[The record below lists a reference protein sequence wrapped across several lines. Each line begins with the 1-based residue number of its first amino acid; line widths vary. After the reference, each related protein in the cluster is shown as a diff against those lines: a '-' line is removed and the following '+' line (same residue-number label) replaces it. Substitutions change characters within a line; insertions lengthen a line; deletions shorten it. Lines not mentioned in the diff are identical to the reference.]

1 MSKLFRFIAGSIL
14 IPVLLCS
21 CVKREMTQTEN
32 AELVKKIQSINDNIA
47 SENYD
52 SIEKEANAIL
62 SFCQKVKPDDIIR
75 YAVSFAKNMR
85 GYCFFQRGEKSVAE
99 KLYIEALKEADL
111 IAGNRTYRI
120 HVKSRIYLNLIMLHN
135 KKSPKQEDI
144 LTQWGSLFQE
154 PLVCSDCDD
163 FLVSREII
171 LMYYGI
177 FASIKANC
185 LMVQKKWDDAEQ
197 FINNALITISKYNPE
212 AEKEYSWVMLL
223 YDDLVKI
230 YQKKNN
236 MRQMHYWMKKCF
248 LLAEKWN
255 LFPENSFLVL
265 IEQYLKNGQYPD
277 AVEYCKK
284 GLALCEKD
292 SHAIRTREK
301 IILLILLAEAYHKS
315 GNPED
320 AKTALSQAEGMTPPP
335 ELSSKIQGLRK
346 RLH

>member
-1 MSKLFRFIAGSIL
+1 MCKIFRFIAGSIL
-14 IPVLLCS
+14 IPVLVCS
-21 CVKREMTQTEN
+21 CAKREMTQAGN
-32 AELVKKIQSINDNIA
+32 AELIRKIQSINNNIV

-52 SIEKEANAIL
+52 SIEKDANAIL
-62 SFCQKVKPDDIIR
+62 SFCQKVKADDIIQ
-75 YAVSFAKNMR
+75 YAVSFAKNMQ

-111 IAGNRTYRI
+111 IEDDRTSRI
-120 HVKSRIYLNLIMLHN
+120 QAKSRIYLNLIMLYN

-154 PLVCSDCDD
+154 PLVCGKCDD
-163 FLVSREII
+163 FQSSRETI

-185 LMVQKKWDDAEQ
+185 LIVQKKWDDAEQ
-197 FINNALITISKYNPE
+197 FINNALITISKYNSE
-212 AEKEYSWVMLL
+212 SEKEYSWVMLL

-236 MRQMHYWMKKCF
+236 MQQMHHWIKKCF

-255 LFPENSFLVL
+255 LFPENSFLAL

-301 IILLILLAEAYHKS
+301 IILLILMAEAFHKS
-315 GNPED
+315 GNPEY
-320 AKTALSQAEGMTPPP
+320 AKDVLTRAESMNPPP
-335 ELSSKIQGLRK
+335 ELLSKIQSLRK
-346 RLH
+346 KLH